1 MTKRNIPDSYYAVF
15 IDFGR
20 KGLEAIVDPE
30 MTRRDVVARI
40 KSGEFANIAFI
51 HHVCEGLADD
61 VTNDLIN
68 AAEDEL
74 KAEANEIVDVAALVH
89 DHARKLRVEA

>member
-15 IDFGR
+15 IDYGR
-20 KGLEAIVDPE
+20 KGLEANVIPE
-30 MTRRDVVARI
+30 MTRRDVVAMI
-40 KSGEFANIAFI
+40 KSGEFKNIAFI

-61 VTNDLIN
+61 VTDDLLN
-68 AAEDEL
+68 SAEAEL
-74 KAEANEIVDVAALVH
+74 KAEANEIVDVIALVH